1 MRHSTVKFGELYAEN
16 SRNGIYK
23 SKEFLGSGVLLV
35 KMNQQFGNRFIDDH
49 IADFERIEL
58 TDDEISRFELLEN
71 DLLFSRTSIVPEGVG
86 MCSIVKAIDEP
97 IAFESNIIRIRLD
110 ESKINPLYVFR
121 YFQSYIGRGKV
132 LSIAGGTTIKTI
144 KGSSLKELDIHLPPL
159 PKQQKIASILSGYD
173 DLIENNQRRIQLLE
187 ESARLLYKE
196 WFVNFRFPGHENTK
210 IVDGVPEGW
219 ERKPLVEVAHLTMGQ
234 SPKSEFY
241 NAVGDGLPFHQGVTN
256 YGERFVSH
264 KIYST
269 KITRLAESGDI
280 LCSVSAPVGRLN
292 YTLDKIILGRGLCA
306 ISSKFENQSFLF
318 YQLKNYFFKEDIIGS
333 GAIYAAVTKKDME
346 TLELLKPP
354 VNIVRSFEGISRPFD
369 KQIKNL
375 SEQNQKLAQA
385 RDMLLPRLM
394 NGEIEV

>member
-1 MRHSTVKFGELYAEN
+1 MRKEQMHKVTILSDLVFFQRGFDITKAQQRAGDIPVVSSSGIKSYHSIAKVKGPGVVIG
-16 SRNGIYK
+16 RKGT
-23 SKEFLGSGVLLV
+23 LGSIHFIKEDYWPHDTTLWS
-35 KMNQQFGNRFIDDH
+35 KNFKGNNPRF
-49 IADFERIEL
+49 
-58 TDDEISRFELLEN
+58 
-71 DLLFSRTSIVPEGVG
+71 V
-86 MCSIVKAIDEP
+86 
-97 IAFESNIIRIRLD
+97 
-110 ESKINPLYVFR
+110 Y
-121 YFQSYIGRGKV
+121 YFLKV
-132 LSIAGGTTIKTI
+132 LRLAHYNVGNANPTLNRNHIHG
-144 KGSSLKELDIHLPPL
+144 LKIIIPPL
-159 PKQQKIASILSGYD
+159 NTQLKIASILSAYD
-173 DLIENNQRRIQLLE
+173 DLIENNRQRIQLLE

-241 NAVGDGLPFHQGVTN
+241 NDAGDGLPFHQGVTN

-280 LCSVSAPVGRLN
+280 LCSVRAPVGRLN

-306 ISSKFENQSFLF
+306 IFSKFENQSFLF

-354 VNIVRSFEGISRPFD
+354 VNIVRSFEEISRPFD

-375 SEQNQKLAQA
+375 SEQNQKLAEA
-385 RDMLLPRLM
+385 RDFLLPRLIT
-394 NGEIEV
+394 GEVEV